1 MNSVVKQRQHSGPF
15 LPKIPS
21 KNNNKGKKSTQHSR
35 RKQQKEFLPPGSDK
49 SAEVLS
55 KAEIS
60 LFRNSLKQNICV
72 ELLQQGFHR
81 SFSELFLLLRSDQQR
96 RAEEEFE
103 SDELPLEQQ
112 WDKLETLRR
121 HLSRAEQAENT
132 CSWTVVCDQRLFL
145 AQFFSSPE
153 DGWLCS
159 HFYHSCADRERG
171 GRSRPAT
178 EARACL
184 AEVYLQLGDLQ
195 AARQQA
201 DQCLQQ
207 AEGEGW
213 VDSSG
218 RPLRLRALRALSSVY
233 SRLADA
239 PLEAEDHSE
248 ALRLLH
254 RGHSIA
260 TEAED
265 KKLEFDALL
274 RLGLAYQSA
283 GDHDTAKQLF
293 NTCMQICGSLHD
305 AEGLG
310 KSYKAMSKSIESEG
324 NTQETLECLEKL
336 VDICRDNGLK
346 RSLADAFL
354 SLGNTYFTMR
364 EYSRASEFFLQ
375 GYEVSCELGDV
386 ALLQKAQVLVG
397 ISRARSLFGKFS
409 ADVES
414 CSPAALKRLISW
426 KETRGRQEVGSDST
440 GSDAAAAWY

>member
-1 MNSVVKQRQHSGPF
+1 MKSVVKQRQHFGSF
-15 LPKIPS
+15 LPEIPS
-21 KNNNKGKKSTQHSR
+21 RNDEGKKSTQHSR
-35 RKQQKEFLPPGSDK
+35 RKQQKEFLPPGPHQ
-49 SAEVLS
+49 SAEALS

-112 WDKLETLRR
+112 WDKMETLRR

-132 CSWTVVCDQRLFL
+132 CSWTVTG
-145 AQFFSSPE
+145 S
-153 DGWLCS
+153 
-159 HFYHSCADRERG
+159 RG

-218 RPLRLRALRALSSVY
+218 QPLRLRALRALSSVY

-260 TEAED
+260 AEAED
-265 KKLEFDALL
+265 KKLEFDTLF
-274 RLGLAYQSA
+274 RLGLTYQSA

-310 KSYKAMSKSIESEG
+310 KSYKALSKSIESEG

-336 VDICRDNGLK
+336 VDISRDNGLK
-346 RSLADAFL
+346 RNLADAFIC
-354 SLGNTYFTMR
+354 LGNTYFTMR

-397 ISRARSLFGKFS
+397 TSRARSLFGKFS

-414 CSPAALKRLISW
+414 CSPAALKRLILW
-426 KETRGRQEVGSDST
+426 KDTRGRQEVGSDST
-440 GSDAAAAWY
+440 GSDAAAAWF

>member
-1 MNSVVKQRQHSGPF
+1 R
-15 LPKIPS
+15 
-21 KNNNKGKKSTQHSR
+21 
-35 RKQQKEFLPPGSDK
+35 
-49 SAEVLS
+49 
-55 KAEIS
+55 
-60 LFRNSLKQNICV
+60 
-72 ELLQQGFHR
+72 
-81 SFSELFLLLRSDQQR
+81 R

-145 AQFFSSPE
+145 AQFFS
-153 DGWLCS
+153 
-159 HFYHSCADRERG
+159 CADREQG
-171 GRSRPAT
+171 GQSRPAT

-265 KKLEFDALL
+265 KKLEFDTLL
-274 RLGLAYQSA
+274 RLGLPIRAQE
-283 GDHDTAKQLF
+283 DHDTLF
-293 NTCMQICGSLHD
+293 NTCMQICVSLHD

-346 RSLADAFL
+346 RNLADAFL
-354 SLGNTYFTMR
+354 CLGNTYFTMR

-375 GYEVSCELGDV
+375 GYGVSCELGDV
-386 ALLQKAQVLVG
+386 ALLQKAQ
-397 ISRARSLFGKFS
+397 
-409 ADVES
+409 
-414 CSPAALKRLISW
+414 
-426 KETRGRQEVGSDST
+426 
-440 GSDAAAAWY
+440 